1 MGINRLPPGPRTPGV
16 INAVSFTR
24 NPVGFLARQ
33 QERYGDSFSINF
45 PGFGRMAYFADP
57 AHIKQLFTGDPGTF
71 HAGEANGRVLE
82 PALGTHSLLTLD
94 EDEHMRQ
101 RKLLLPAFHG
111 ERIRRYGELIAEIAE
126 REVAQWP
133 LGEPFPLR
141 PRMQSVT
148 LDVILRAV
156 FGIRGEERLQRF
168 RTKLPQL
175 TEASGVVMWLP
186 IMRHN
191 FGPWSP
197 WVRFLR
203 MRREVDELVYD
214 EIRRRRAETVAGE
227 RDDVLS
233 MLLQARHEDDTPMT
247 DQELRDE
254 LITLLTAGH
263 ETSATALA
271 WAFERLLR
279 TPHVHARLMDDP
291 DDDAYLDAV
300 IKETLRVRPVVI
312 DVARVVKRDVQV
324 GEWSIPAGKIVV
336 PAIALVQRRPDLYP
350 DPLAFR
356 PERFLESGEEPPS
369 YSWIPFGGG
378 VRRCIGASFAQFEI
392 KVVLRT
398 IMRRARLSAP
408 GPMPERQRSRHVTLV
423 PEHDAMVVMDRRVDG
438 MSKAEALPLSSGAC
452 KLPESQYYGRARR
465 SLWEGWSGSQ
475 QCHSYIARVAA

>member
-1 MGINRLPPGPRTPGV
+1 MGNVHLPPGPRTPGLV
-16 INAVSFTR
+16 NAISFTR

-33 QERYGDSFSINF
+33 QARYGDSFSINF

-57 AHIKQLFTGDPGTF
+57 AHIKELFTGDARTF

-82 PALGTHSLLTLD
+82 PALGTYSLLTLD
-94 EDEHMRQ
+94 EDEHLRQ

-111 ERIRRYGELIAEIAE
+111 ERIRRYGELMAEIAE
-126 REVAQWP
+126 REIEQWP
-133 LGEPFPLR
+133 VGEPFALR
-141 PRMQSVT
+141 PRMQSIT
-148 LDVILRAV
+148 LEVILRAV
-156 FGIRGEERLQRF
+156 FGVRGEERLQRF
-168 RTKLPQL
+168 RATLPQL

-197 WVRFLR
+197 WARFVR

-214 EIRRRRAETVAGE
+214 EIRRRRAEADAGE

-233 MLLQARHEDDTPMT
+233 MLLQARHEDDTPMS

-271 WAFERLLR
+271 WTFERSLR

-291 DDDAYLDAV
+291 GDDAYLDAV

-324 GEWSIPAGKIVV
+324 GDWHIPAGKIVV

-350 DPLAFR
+350 EPLAFR
-356 PERFLESGEEPPS
+356 PERFLDSAEDLPS

-378 VRRCIGASFAQFEI
+378 VRRCIGAAFAQFEI

-398 IMRRARLSAP
+398 ILSRALLSAP
-408 GPMPERQRSRHVTLV
+408 DPIPERQLSRHVTLV
-423 PEHDAMVVMDRRVDG
+423 PEHDAKVLLNRRLAAP
-438 MSKAEALPLSSGAC
+438 SKAGGRPLSA
-452 KLPESQYYGRARR
+452 RA
-465 SLWEGWSGSQ
+465 
-475 QCHSYIARVAA
+475 

>member
-1 MGINRLPPGPRTPGV
+1 VDSRLPPGPRTPGAL
-16 INAVSFTR
+16 NAVSFTR
-24 NPVGFLARQ
+24 DPVNFLERQ
-33 QERYGDSFSINF
+33 WRRYGDAFSINF

-57 AHIKQLFTGDPGTF
+57 AHVKELFTGDARTF

-82 PALGTHSLLTLD
+82 PALGTYSLLTLD
-94 EDEHMRQ
+94 ESEHMRQ

-111 ERIRRYGELIAEIAE
+111 ERVRRYGELIAEIAA
-126 REVAQWP
+126 REVATWP
-133 LGEPFPLR
+133 LRTPFALR
-141 PRMQSVT
+141 PRMQAVT

-156 FGIRGEERLQRF
+156 FGVRGEERLQRF
-168 RTKLPQL
+168 RTTLPQL

-186 IMRHN
+186 FLRRN
-191 FGPWSP
+191 LGPWSP
-197 WVRFLR
+197 WMRFLR
-203 MRREVDELVYD
+203 IRRAVDELVYD
-214 EIRRRRAETVAGE
+214 EIRRRRAELDAAE

-233 MLLQARHEDDTPMT
+233 MMLEARHEDGSAMS

-271 WAFERLLR
+271 WAFERLVR
-279 TPHVHARLMDDP
+279 TPAALERLQSEVEG
-291 DDDAYLDAV
+291 DDDRYLDAV

-324 GEWSIPAGKIVV
+324 GAWRIPAGKIVV

-356 PERFLESGEEPPS
+356 PERFLASDEDLPS

-378 VRRCIGASFAQFEI
+378 VRRCIGAAFAQFEI

-398 IMRRARLSAP
+398 VLAEARLEAADP
-408 GPMPERQRSRHVTLV
+408 APERQRSRHVTLV
-423 PEHDAMVVMDRRVDG
+423 PEHDATVVMNERLASAANPAAVQ
-438 MSKAEALPLSSGAC
+438 LSTGA
-452 KLPESQYYGRARR
+452 
-465 SLWEGWSGSQ
+465 
-475 QCHSYIARVAA
+475 